1 MPCRGFTFFT
11 LFAATLFGGVCA
23 AVRAEENTGPVTLEG
38 HIRPLLK
45 QYCYDCHNPKKLKGD
60 LDLEPIADNPRLDEH
75 REVWEK
81 IAELV
86 ENGEMPPDKK
96 PQPNEEER
104 DLVIKYID
112 GQLAKLDCKQEKNPG
127 RVTIRRLNREEYR
140 NTIRDLL
147 GVAFEPK
154 DFPNDA
160 VGYGFDN
167 IGDVLSLAP
176 MLMEK
181 YLAAAEA
188 IVSKAILADPSPKSA
203 TTRIRGD
210 KFKSTSSNE
219 AIRSIESRMLGL
231 YREGEAV
238 TSFDAPLAGE
248 YVLRVRAYGEQAGNE
263 PPRLAIL
270 CDGRQLKV
278 FDVPNTKLATFETT
292 TILEPGKHQLA
303 VAYLNNYSELN
314 HPDEKLRGDRNLFV
328 DAVEIQH
335 PAVAP
340 TLPEAHKRYI
350 TRMPR
355 PGEEHE
361 VAVEI
366 LGKFAR
372 RAYRRAVAQEEVA
385 RLANFVDA
393 TLREKGTFLEGI
405 QLAMQA
411 ALCSPHFLFRWEL
424 DPENI
429 KSDAPRA
436 LNDFEVASRLS
447 YFLWS
452 SMPDDELLDL
462 AERGLLQVDGNF
474 GKQVARM
481 LHDGRAD
488 AFVANFSGQWLQIR
502 GLNDVAPDPELFRG
516 FDPELRMAMKRESEL
531 LFETVM
537 KEDRPVTDLID
548 ANFTFLN
555 ERLAQHY
562 GIEDVKG
569 PEFRRVMLPPDSP
582 RGGVLTLGSVLTVT
596 STPTRTAPVLRGKWI
611 LEQILGTPPP
621 PPPPDVPPLA
631 EQSQVDQSASLRVRL
646 EEHRSRADCAGCHA
660 KMDPLGFA
668 LENFDAVGR
677 WRDQDGRFPID
688 ASGKIAGGKEFNG
701 ARDLKSVLKSDKRFV
716 RGFAEKMMIYAL
728 GRGLDYF
735 DRCAVDEVVAKMS
748 AQSNRFSSLIDAIV
762 TSDPFLKRRPE
773 PLAQN

>member
-1 MPCRGFTFFT
+1 MPCRPSILVALRTAAFFGAVGGT
-11 LFAATLFGGVCA
+11 LRAA
-23 AVRAEENTGPVTLEG
+23 EQTGPVTLEE

-60 LDLEPIADNPRLDEH
+60 LDLAPIADNPRLDEH
-75 REVWEK
+75 RDVWEK

-86 ENGEMPPDKK
+86 ESGEMPPEKK
-96 PQPNEEER
+96 PQPNEAER
-104 DLVIKYID
+104 DLVVKYID
-112 GQLAKLDCKQEKNPG
+112 GQLAKVDCKQERNPG

-147 GVAFEPK
+147 GVSFEPK

-176 MLMEK
+176 MLLEK
-181 YLAAAEA
+181 YLAAAEEIVGQA
-188 IVSKAILADPSPKSA
+188 IVADPAPKAA
-203 TTRIRGD
+203 TTRIAGD
-210 KFKSTSSNE
+210 KFKSDND
-219 AIRSIESRMLGL
+219 AIRAIESRALGL
-231 YREGEAV
+231 YREGEAH
-238 TSFDAPLAGE
+238 TTFDAPLPGE
-248 YVLRVRAYGEQAGNE
+248 YTFRVRAYGEQAGTE

-270 CDGRQLKV
+270 CDGQQLKTY
-278 FDVPNTKLATFETT
+278 DVPNTKVATFAAAST
-292 TILEPGKHQLA
+292 LAPGKHQLA
-303 VAYLNNYSELN
+303 VAYLNNYSEPN

-328 DAVEIQH
+328 DSVEIEQ

-340 TLPEAHKRYI
+340 HLPEAHKRYI
-350 TRMPR
+350 TRMPQ
-355 PGEEHE
+355 PGEERQ
-361 VAVEI
+361 VAIEI
-366 LGKFAR
+366 LGNFAR
-372 RAYRRAVAQEEVA
+372 RAYRRTVTGEEVA
-385 RLANFVDA
+385 RLASLVEA

-405 QLAMQA
+405 QVAMQA
-411 ALCSPHFLFRWEL
+411 ALCSPHFLYRWEL
-424 DPENI
+424 DPDNI
-429 KSDAPRA
+429 KRGETRS
-436 LNDFEVASRLS
+436 LTDFEVASRLS

-452 SMPDDELLDL
+452 SMPDDELLAL
-462 AERGLLQVDGNF
+462 AARGTLQLEGNF
-474 GKQVARM
+474 AKQVSRM
-481 LHDGRAD
+481 LGDARAE
-488 AFVANFSGQWLQIR
+488 AFVKNFADQWLQIR

-516 FDPELRMAMKRESEL
+516 FDPALRTAMKRESEL
-531 LFETVM
+531 LFAAIM
-537 KEDRPVTDLID
+537 KEDRPVTDLLD

-555 ERLAQHY
+555 ERLAEHY
-562 GIEDVKG
+562 GIDDVKG
-569 PEFRRVMLPPDSP
+569 AEFRRVTLPPDSP

-621 PPPPDVPPLA
+621 PPPPDVPPLQ
-631 EQSQVDQSASLRVRL
+631 EQNAVNQSASLRVRL

-677 WRDQDGRFPID
+677 WREQDGKFPID
-688 ASGKIAGGKEFNG
+688 ATGKLAGGKEFNG
-701 ARDLKSVLKSDKRFV
+701 ARELKTLLKSDKRFV

-728 GRGLDYF
+728 GRGLDSF
-735 DRCAVDEVVAKMS
+735 DRCAVDEIVARMS
-748 AQSNRFSSLIDAIV
+748 AENNRFSSLINAIV

>member
-1 MPCRGFTFFT
+1 MPCRPSILVALRTAAFFGAVGGT
-11 LFAATLFGGVCA
+11 LRAA
-23 AVRAEENTGPVTLEG
+23 EQTGPVTLEE

-60 LDLEPIADNPRLDEH
+60 LDLAPIADNPRLDEH
-75 REVWEK
+75 RDVWEK

-86 ENGEMPPDKK
+86 ENGEMPPEKK
-96 PQPNEEER
+96 PQPNEAER
-104 DLVIKYID
+104 DLVVKYID
-112 GQLAKLDCKQEKNPG
+112 GQLAKVDCKQERNPG

-147 GVAFEPK
+147 GVSFEPK

-176 MLMEK
+176 MLLEK
-181 YLAAAEA
+181 YLAAAEEIVGQA
-188 IVSKAILADPSPKSA
+188 IVADPAPKAA
-203 TTRIRGD
+203 TTRIAGN
-210 KFKSTSSNE
+210 KFKSDND
-219 AIRSIESRMLGL
+219 AIRAIESRALGL
-231 YREGEAV
+231 YREGEAH
-238 TSFDAPLAGE
+238 TTFDAPLPGE
-248 YVLRVRAYGEQAGNE
+248 YTFRVRAYGEQAGTE

-270 CDGRQLKV
+270 CDGQQLKTY
-278 FDVPNTKLATFETT
+278 DVPNTKVATFAAAST
-292 TILEPGKHQLA
+292 LAPGKHQLA
-303 VAYLNNYSELN
+303 VAYLNNYSEPN

-328 DAVEIQH
+328 DSVEIEQ

-340 TLPEAHKRYI
+340 HLPEAHKRYI
-350 TRMPR
+350 TRMPQ
-355 PGEEHE
+355 PGEERQ
-361 VAVEI
+361 VAIEI
-366 LGKFAR
+366 LGNFAR
-372 RAYRRAVAQEEVA
+372 RAYRRTVTGEEVA
-385 RLANFVDA
+385 RLASLVEA

-405 QLAMQA
+405 QVAMQA
-411 ALCSPHFLFRWEL
+411 ALCSPHFLYRWEL
-424 DPENI
+424 DPDNI
-429 KSDAPRA
+429 KRGETRS
-436 LNDFEVASRLS
+436 LTDFEVASRLS

-452 SMPDDELLDL
+452 SMPDDELLAL
-462 AERGLLQVDGNF
+462 AARGTLQLEGNF
-474 GKQVARM
+474 AKQVSRM
-481 LHDGRAD
+481 LGDARAE
-488 AFVANFSGQWLQIR
+488 AFVKNFADQWLQIR

-516 FDPELRMAMKRESEL
+516 FDPALRTAMKRESEL
-531 LFETVM
+531 LFAAIM
-537 KEDRPVTDLID
+537 KEDRPVTDLLD

-555 ERLAQHY
+555 ERLAEHY
-562 GIEDVKG
+562 GIDDVKG
-569 PEFRRVMLPPDSP
+569 AEFRRVTLPPDSP

-621 PPPPDVPPLA
+621 PPPPDVPPLQ
-631 EQSQVDQSASLRVRL
+631 EQNAVNQSASLRVRL

-677 WRDQDGRFPID
+677 WREQDGKFPID
-688 ASGKIAGGKEFNG
+688 ATGKLAGGKEFNG
-701 ARDLKSVLKSDKRFV
+701 ARELKTLLKSDKRFV

-728 GRGLDYF
+728 GRGLDSF
-735 DRCAVDEVVAKMS
+735 DRCAVDEIVARMS
-748 AQSNRFSSLIDAIV
+748 AENNRFSSLINAIV

>member
-1 MPCRGFTFFT
+1 MPCRPSILVALRTAAFFGAVGGT
-11 LFAATLFGGVCA
+11 LRAA
-23 AVRAEENTGPVTLEG
+23 EQTGPVTLAE

-60 LDLEPIADNPRLDEH
+60 LVLAPIADNPRLDEH
-75 REVWEK
+75 RDVWEK

-86 ENGEMPPDKK
+86 ENGEMPPEKK
-96 PQPNEEER
+96 PQPNEAER
-104 DLVIKYID
+104 DLVVKYID
-112 GQLAKLDCKQEKNPG
+112 GQLAKVDCKQERNPG

-147 GVAFEPK
+147 GVSFEPK

-176 MLMEK
+176 MLLEK
-181 YLAAAEA
+181 YLAAAEEIVGQA
-188 IVSKAILADPSPKSA
+188 IVADPAPKAA
-203 TTRIRGD
+203 TTRIAGN
-210 KFKSTSSNE
+210 KFKSDND
-219 AIRSIESRMLGL
+219 AIRAIESRALGL
-231 YREGEAV
+231 YREGEAH
-238 TSFDAPLAGE
+238 TTFDAPLPGE
-248 YVLRVRAYGEQAGNE
+248 YTFRVRAYGEQAGTE

-270 CDGRQLKV
+270 CDGQQLKTY
-278 FDVPNTKLATFETT
+278 DVPNTKVATFAAAST
-292 TILEPGKHQLA
+292 LAPGKHQLA
-303 VAYLNNYSELN
+303 VAYLNNYSEPN

-328 DAVEIQH
+328 DSVEIEQ

-340 TLPEAHKRYI
+340 HLPEAHKRYI
-350 TRMPR
+350 TRMPQ
-355 PGEEHE
+355 PGEERQ
-361 VAVEI
+361 VAIEI
-366 LGKFAR
+366 LGNFAR
-372 RAYRRAVAQEEVA
+372 RAYRRTVTGEEVA
-385 RLANFVDA
+385 RLASLVEA

-405 QLAMQA
+405 QVAMQA
-411 ALCSPHFLFRWEL
+411 ALCSPHFLYRWEL
-424 DPENI
+424 DPDNI
-429 KSDAPRA
+429 KRGETRS
-436 LNDFEVASRLS
+436 LTDFEVASRLS

-452 SMPDDELLDL
+452 SMPDDELLAL
-462 AERGLLQVDGNF
+462 AARGTLQLEGNF
-474 GKQVARM
+474 AKQVSRM
-481 LHDGRAD
+481 LGDARAE
-488 AFVANFSGQWLQIR
+488 AFVKNFADQWLQIR

-516 FDPELRMAMKRESEL
+516 FDPALRTAMKRESEL
-531 LFETVM
+531 LFAAIM
-537 KEDRPVTDLID
+537 KEDRPVTDLLD

-555 ERLAQHY
+555 ERLAEHY
-562 GIEDVKG
+562 GIDDVKG
-569 PEFRRVMLPPDSP
+569 AEFRRVTLPPDSP

-621 PPPPDVPPLA
+621 PPPPDVPPLQ
-631 EQSQVDQSASLRVRL
+631 EQNAVNQSASLRVRL

-677 WRDQDGRFPID
+677 WREQDGKFPID
-688 ASGKIAGGKEFNG
+688 ATGKLAGGKEFNG
-701 ARDLKSVLKSDKRFV
+701 ARELKTLLKSDKRFV

-728 GRGLDYF
+728 GRGLDSF
-735 DRCAVDEVVAKMS
+735 DRCAVDEIVARMS
-748 AQSNRFSSLIDAIV
+748 AENNRFSSLINAIV